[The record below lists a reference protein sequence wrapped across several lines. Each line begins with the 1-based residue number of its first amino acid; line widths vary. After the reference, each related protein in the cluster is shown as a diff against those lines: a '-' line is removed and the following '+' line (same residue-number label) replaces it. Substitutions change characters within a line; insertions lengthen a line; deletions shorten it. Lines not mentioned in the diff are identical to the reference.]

1 MEQKAKVTGTQVS
14 MLLFISVT
22 STITIYVPG
31 FTAKEAKESA
41 WLAAS
46 IIPFAFGYLTLWV
59 VYKLGSSFPKLTIFQ
74 YCEVIMGKF
83 IGKGLGIGYILFLIG
98 MDILV
103 AREFSDFLGV
113 TTLPLTPRIWLL
125 TSLVALATYGA
136 YKGIEVIARAS
147 QFVLG
152 IYLLG
157 FTVAILGAL
166 TNFKVG
172 RLLPIMED
180 GLLPIIRGSIAPSS
194 WYGEMCLLAMLF
206 PFVNKP
212 MELKRKG
219 IIALVAVT
227 LFVSFDVAV
236 TIGVLGS
243 SLASAFALPFWSMA
257 RGIEIGEVFQR
268 LESFLLVFWITGI
281 IIKEAL
287 LCYLICLGL
296 TQVFGFKNSTAV
308 LSIKAVFVVYIADF
322 ILGNT
327 AQVHIILT
335 DYWPFFRIAFE
346 LFIPVFLLLMV
357 KLRKKPLGGLK
368 K

>member
-1 MEQKAKVTGTQVS
+1 MEQKAKINGTQVS

-74 YCEVIMGKF
+74 YCEIITGKF
-83 IGKGLGIGYILFLIG
+83 IGKGLEIGYILFLLG
-98 MDILV
+98 MVILV

-113 TTLPLTPRIWLL
+113 TTLPLTPKIWLL
-125 TSLVALATYGA
+125 TSIVALATYGA
-136 YKGIEVIARAS
+136 YKGLEVIARAS

-152 IYLLG
+152 VYLFG
-157 FTVAILGAL
+157 FTIAILGAL
-166 TNFKVG
+166 IYFKLG
-172 RLLPIMED
+172 RLLPVMEE

-194 WYGEMCLLAMLF
+194 WYGEMCLIAMLF
-206 PFVNKP
+206 PFVDKP
-212 MELKRKG
+212 KELKRKG

-227 LFVSFDVAV
+227 LFVTFDVIV

-243 SLASAFALPFWSMA
+243 SLTSTFALPFWSMA
-257 RGIEIGEVFQR
+257 RGIELGEVLQR

-308 LSIKAVFVVYIADF
+308 LGITSVFVVFIANF

-335 DYWPFFRIAFE
+335 DYWPYFRISFE
-346 LFIPVFLLLMV
+346 LFIPVFLLTIF
-357 KLRKKPLGGLK
+357 KIRKKSLGGLK
-368 K
+368 R